1 MRYQQYIDG
10 KLSSRMPVGIQADLS
25 GYDLNPHQKALAEWA
40 LRRGKAAIFADTG
53 LGKTRMQLAWAD
65 TLVKSV
71 GCRVLILAPLSVA
84 VQTAEEAKSIGIEL

>member
-40 LRRGKAAIFADTG
+40 LRRGKAAIFAA
-53 LGKTRMQLAWAD
+53 RA
-65 TLVKSV
+65 
-71 GCRVLILAPLSVA
+71 A
-84 VQTAEEAKSIGIEL
+84 VSLTASAIA